1 MKLSVGS
8 KGLNLTEATRIFFME
23 PIINK
28 ADEHQAIGTIYRL
41 GQTKPTFVH
50 NFIIRDSIEENITNL
65 FSGDMFNR
73 WDDILLSQ
81 LIRVFERN

>member
-1 MKLSVGS
+1 
-8 KGLNLTEATRIFFME
+8 ME

-28 ADEHQAIGTIYRL
+28 ADEHQAIGTIHRL